1 MTAATDLPIE
11 ERLRAH
17 FADRSAREPI
27 PGPSED
33 TALERVLSGEG
44 NRLDAVNGTGGP
56 SRTVISLVPR
66 RRVLLVAAAAAVLA
80 LAVAAGVVVTND
92 EPSRVSTDD
101 TPAPTA
107 PPDSSPESGAP
118 STVPSTTP
126 STEPSTG
133 GPTPTTPDT
142 TAPPGGGDQPT
153 GLIVS
158 PWGILGSWSG
168 SSWVP
173 WEVGPT
179 PPSGQEYQIV
189 RLADPITTRIG
200 EAGVDCSPAGLPGID
215 IAWPEDPNEPLA
227 PAPIGVAGVAN
238 PRPRPVEVLD
248 PSSAAYQEAA
258 AAVAADYELPAP
270 GPDVMQVVRGDLDGD
285 GSAEVVVTAERLT
298 NGPTS
303 LAEPGDYAMAF
314 LRRMVDGQVQTWVLA
329 SSLAEVPPDA
339 PPELQIVV
347 ESFRVAAFADLNG
360 DGRMEIVLN
369 SQYFES
375 QSTYVYEL
383 RPDGSLPKVLTAN
396 CGV

>member
-17 FADRSAREPI
+17 FADRSAREPL

-33 TALERVLSGEG
+33 TALEQVLSGDG
-44 NRLDAVNGTGGP
+44 HRLESVNGTGGP

-66 RRVLLVAAAAAVLA
+66 RRMLLVAAAAAVLA

-92 EPSRVSTDD
+92 EPSSVSTDD
-101 TPAPTA
+101 TPAPTT

-126 STEPSTG
+126 STEPST
-133 GPTPTTPDT
+133 PTPTTSDT
-142 TAPPGGGDQPT
+142 TTPPGGGDQAT

-158 PWGILGSWSG
+158 PLGILGSWSG

-173 WEVGPT
+173 WEAGPT

-200 EAGVDCSPAGLPGID
+200 EAGDDCSPSGLPGID
-215 IAWPEDPNEPLA
+215 IAWPGDPNEPSA
-227 PAPIGVAGVAN
+227 PEPIGVAGVAN

-248 PSSAAYQEAA
+248 PASEAYQEAA
-258 AAVAADYELPAP
+258 TAVAADYELPAP
-270 GPDVMQVVRGDLDGD
+270 GPDVIQVVRGDLDGD
-285 GSAEVVVTAERLT
+285 GSAEVVVAAERLT
-298 NGPTS
+298 NGPTT
-303 LAEPGDYAMAF
+303 LAEPGDYAIVF
-314 LRRMVDGQVQTWVLA
+314 LRRVVDGRVQTSVLA
-329 SSLAEVPPDA
+329 SSLAEVPEDA
-339 PPELQIVV
+339 PPEMQIVV
-347 ESFRVAAFADLNG
+347 ESFRVSAFADLNG

-375 QSTYVYEL
+375 QSTYVYEVL
-383 RPDGSLPKVLTAN
+383 ADGTVSKVLSAS